1 MPAKFELDEM
11 VFPQPQGNV
20 RGFLIAMVT
29 YSDGKSKRLAH
40 SHLLVDETSPVSVE
54 MPKKISAA
62 DIAVVTEAFT
72 AFNARLTELVAQ

>member
-20 RGFLIAMVT
+20 RGFLIAHVT

-40 SHLLVDETSPVSVE
+40 SYLLVGEISPVAVE

-62 DIAVVTEAFT
+62 DIPIVTEAFT
-72 AFNARLTELVAQ
+72 AFNARLTELVAK